1 MRTLG
6 VAMSFGAA
14 MVMGLCASSV
24 AGAYP
29 NQYEGLPVGGC
40 AYWDQASNTAGP
52 ADCDTPLAKY
62 RLIEQVQLTP
72 ETQELDCGPEATFRY
87 RHRTADG
94 YRLALYCFT
103 YNMTV
108 DSCWDLTD
116 TKNPYRLDCAARQP
130 NSERITQVF
139 NDVYPDNPCS
149 SPAVI
154 YDRVKLTICVVPNS

>member
-1 MRTLG
+1 MKSSAIAVSFAAATFLG
-6 VAMSFGAA
+6 LSTSAT
-14 MVMGLCASSV
+14 

-29 NQYEGLPVGGC
+29 NQYEGLQVGGC
-40 AYWDQASNTAGP
+40 AYWDPDANTAGP
-52 ADCDTPLAKY
+52 AECDSPAAKY

-72 ETQELDCGPEATFRY
+72 ETQERDCGPEATFRY
-87 RHRTADG
+87 RHRTDEG

-116 TKNPYRLDCAARQP
+116 TKNPHRLDCAARQP

-139 NDVYPDNPCS
+139 NDVYPDNPCP

-154 YDRVKLTICVVPNS
+154 YDRIKLTICVTPNS